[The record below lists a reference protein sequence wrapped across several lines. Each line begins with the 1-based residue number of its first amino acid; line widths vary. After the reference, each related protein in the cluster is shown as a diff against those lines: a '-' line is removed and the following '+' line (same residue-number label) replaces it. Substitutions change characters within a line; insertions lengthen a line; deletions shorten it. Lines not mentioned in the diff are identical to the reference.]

1 MFYASPNFCGF
12 LSVMAQAVFFEKVD
26 EGVERHCHNAQDDD
40 GHEEPIHLEY
50 LAGVDNKIPK
60 PVPCRQKFPDDN
72 SHKAQPAEVGACAPP
87 YCLAGRQ
94 QSDHY
99 HCRDVRR
106 HLRQH
111 LKPVQQFRHR
121 RPGQSQSHLT

>member
-1 MFYASPNFCGF
+1 MFYASPNFCRF
-12 LSVMAQAVFFEKVD
+12 LSVMAQAVFFKKVD

-72 SHKAQPAEVGACAPP
+72 SHKAQPDIDFHVADD
-87 YCLAGRQ
+87 GRQ
-94 QSDHY
+94 RVGEHHFDEGLQAAALQGVDELDFARVY
-99 HCRDVRR
+99 GDETA
-106 HLRQH
+106 
-111 LKPVQQFRHR
+111 VQA
-121 RPGQSQSHLT
+121 